1 MSGVPLGLRFVC
13 NEHGIAK
20 GEEPVAFF
28 NSLMVGI
35 HDVIVPCKGSN
46 QHDKGA
52 FRQVE
57 VCDERINGLEFLA
70 GIDENI
76 GIIAALAQ
84 SFPGNIGRFQRAAA
98 GGTYGND
105 TVASAFGLIDEISG
119 LLRDPVVF

>member
-1 MSGVPLGLRFVC
+1 
-13 NEHGIAK
+13 
-20 GEEPVAFF
+20 
-28 NSLMVGI
+28 MVGI
-35 HDVIVPCKGSN
+35 HDVIVPCKGSD

-52 FRQVE
+52 FRQMKISDKGIDAFPLV
-57 VCDERINGLEFLA
+57 A

>member
-35 HDVIVPCKGSN
+35 HDVIVPCKGSD

-52 FRQVE
+52 FRQMKISDKGIDAFPLV
-57 VCDERINGLEFLA
+57 A

-84 SFPGNIGRFQRAAA
+84 SFPGNIGGFQRAAA